1 MALAA
6 TLTEAHPAGLA
17 LAALAGVLAWPAG
30 GWLDRSVFRS
40 GDFDLTVG
48 ALCAAALLF
57 LLCVA
62 LSVLVQALLKRY
74 ARRYEHVN
82 PSSVYVV
89 GRLSH
94 YLLLL
99 TGVLLALNA
108 SGFPMARFTVF
119 AGALGVGLGFGL
131 QAIFNNF
138 VCGLVLLFD
147 RSLKVGDFV
156 DLASGVQGSVRDIH
170 IRATRIT
177 TNDDIDILVPNS
189 EFVNGRVVNWTVRQG
204 HRRLKVPFHVAY
216 DSDKAL
222 VHEAAMAA
230 ARQVPFTLANEGP
243 GAPQLRLAGF
253 GDWALQFELV
263 VWLDAEG
270 TRRPGGAHAAYNWA
284 LHDALLARGIRIPL
298 PQRDVR
304 LRQDSL
310 DTPFPDTA
318 PAVGAG
324 PHS

>member
-189 EFVNGRVVNWTVRQG
+189 EFVNGRVVNWTVREG
-204 HRRLKVPFHVAY
+204 FRRLKIPFHVAY
-216 DSDKAL
+216 ASDKETVRQAAL
-222 VHEAAMAA
+222 QA
-230 ARQVPFTLANEGP
+230 AREVKFTLDAG
-243 GAPQLRLAGF
+243 GDKAPQVRLAAF

-263 VWLDAEG
+263 VWLNAEA
-270 TRRPGGAHAAYNWA
+270 TRRPGAALAAYNWA
-284 LHDALLARGIRIPL
+284 LHDALLAHGITIPL
-298 PQRDVR
+298 PQRDVQ
-304 LRQDSL
+304 LRRPQRAIPVS
-310 DTPFPDTA
+310 
-318 PAVGAG
+318 
-324 PHS
+324 

>member
-1 MALAA
+1 MLLAA
-6 TLTEAHPAGLA
+6 ALTQASAGLA
-17 LAALAGVLAWPAG
+17 LAVFAALPLGE
-30 GWLDRSVFRS
+30 WLNRSLLRS
-40 GDFDLTVG
+40 GEFELTLG
-48 ALCAAALLF
+48 SLLAALLLF
-57 LLCVA
+57 LLCVLA
-62 LSVLVQALLKRY
+62 SMLLRHLLRRY

-82 PSSVYVV
+82 ASSVYVV
-89 GRLSH
+89 GRLMH

-99 TGVLLALNA
+99 VGVLLALNA
-108 SGFPMARFTVF
+108 SGIPMARFTVF

-156 DLASGVQGSVRDIH
+156 DLASGVHGRVRDIH

-216 DSDKAL
+216 DSDKAQ
-222 VHEAAMAA
+222 VREAGLAA
-230 ARQVPFTLANEGP
+230 AREVPFTLTYEGEH
-243 GAPQLRLAGF
+243 APQVRLAGF
-253 GDWALQFELV
+253 GEWALQFELV
-263 VWLDAEG
+263 VWLNADA
-270 TRRPGGAHAAYNWA
+270 TRRPGGAIAAYNWA
-284 LHDALLARGIRIPL
+284 LHDALLAHGIRIPL

-304 LRQDSL
+304 LRGNPVTDV
-310 DTPFPDTA
+310 
-318 PAVGAG
+318 PAT
-324 PHS
+324 

>member
-1 MALAA
+1 MVLAA
-6 TLTEAHPAGLA
+6 TLTDAHQAGFA
-17 LAALAGVLAWPAG
+17 LATSGIALAAWPAG
-30 GWLDRSVFRS
+30 GWLEHSLFRS
-40 GDFDLTVG
+40 GDFNLTLG
-48 ALCAAALLF
+48 ALCVAALLF
-57 LLCVA
+57 LLCVL
-62 LSVLVQALLKRY
+62 LSVLLQSLLRRY

-89 GRLSH
+89 GRLTH

-99 TGVLLALNA
+99 VGILLALNA
-108 SGFPMARFTVF
+108 SGIPMSRFAVF

-170 IRATRIT
+170 IRATRVT

-222 VHEAAMAA
+222 VKEAAMAA
-230 ARQVPFTLANEGP
+230 AREVPFTLANEGP
-243 GAPQLRLAGF
+243 SAPVLRLAGF

-263 VWLDAEG
+263 VWLDAEA
-270 TRRPGGAHAAYNWA
+270 TRRPGAAHAAYNWA
-284 LHDALLARGIRIPL
+284 LHDALLERGVRIPL
-298 PQRDVR
+298 PQRDVH
-304 LRQDSL
+304 LRNVPATE
-310 DTPFPDTA
+310 TPA
-318 PAVGAG
+318 P
-324 PHS
+324 

>member
-6 TLTEAHPAGLA
+6 TLAGTGQTGLA
-17 LAALAGVLAWPAG
+17 WAAWPATD
-30 GWLDRSVFRS
+30 WLEHSLFRS
-40 GDFDLTVG
+40 GDFNLTVG
-48 ALCAAALLF
+48 AVCAAVMLF
-57 LLCVA
+57 LLCLL
-62 LSVLVQALLKRY
+62 LSVLVQGLLGRY
-74 ARRYEHVN
+74 ARRYENVN

-89 GRLSH
+89 SRLSH

-99 TGVLLALNA
+99 VGVLLALNA
-108 SGFPMARFTVF
+108 SGLPMSRFAVF

-131 QAIFNNF
+131 QALFNNF

-216 DSDKAL
+216 DSDKER
-222 VHEAAMAA
+222 VREAAMAA
-230 ARQVPFTLANEGP
+230 AREVPFTQALEGP
-243 GAPQLRLAGF
+243 NAPELRLASF

-263 VWLDAEG
+263 VWLTAEA
-270 TRRPGGAHAAYNWA
+270 TRRPGAAQAAYNWA
-284 LHDALLARGIRIPL
+284 LHNELLARDIRIPL
-298 PQRDVR
+298 PQRDVH
-304 LRQDSL
+304 LRNVPVTE
-310 DTPFPDTA
+310 TPA
-318 PAVGAG
+318 P
-324 PHS
+324 